1 MLANAEEKA
10 RLLQLQLDEKASAL
24 GEMTTANEEM
34 TKKLEDLD
42 RNFGNE
48 LSAKDQEIE
57 A

>member
-1 MLANAEEKA
+1 MQEVTAEK
-10 RLLQLQLDEKASAL
+10 DEMA
-24 GEMTTANEEM
+24 
-34 TKKLEDLD
+34 KKLEDLD